1 MSAQRLLLIA
11 LAIALPLA
19 SGRATTLTYD
29 TPSLQITAGQ
39 SITVGATLT
48 LDPGDVAL
56 VTDGFGFPIVVYQ
69 QQFLDG
75 MFFGTPDYFFEQ
87 NTNFTAASDP
97 LANLN
102 VQPGGSVD
110 LVLGT
115 IATLASLPT
124 GSYATDIG
132 INDIC
137 IGTCFVSPFFAP
149 SYADAGLLAITVTQ
163 AVDSVPEPATLPLLL
178 GALPTLTLLR
188 RHRLNAAAI

>member
-11 LAIALPLA
+11 FAIALPLA

-69 QQFLDG
+69 QNFLDG

-87 NTNFTAASDP
+87 NTNFTAALDT

-102 VQPGGSVD
+102 VQAGDSVH

-115 IATLASLPT
+115 IATLGSLPVGIYT
-124 GSYATDIG
+124 TDIG

-137 IGTCFVSPFFAP
+137 TGTCFVSPFFPP
-149 SYADAGLLAITVTQ
+149 SYADAGPLTITVAQ
-163 AVDSVPEPATLPLLL
+163 APDPVPEPATLPLLL
-178 GALPTLTLLR
+178 GALSGLTLLR
-188 RHRLNAAAI
+188 RHRLNAEAI